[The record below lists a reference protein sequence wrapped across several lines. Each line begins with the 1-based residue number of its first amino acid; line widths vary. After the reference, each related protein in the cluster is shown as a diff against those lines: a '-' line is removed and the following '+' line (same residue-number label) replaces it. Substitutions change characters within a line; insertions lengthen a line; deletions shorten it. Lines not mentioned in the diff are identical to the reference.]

1 MTGTSISSAG
11 LDPSRRRLLYRA
23 WHRGLR
29 ELDLLIG
36 QFADARLAGMSAAE
50 LAEFERLLDAPD
62 PDMLVWLTS
71 DTPAPPGHSTA
82 TLRAIKIFHT
92 HKSAL
97 HK

>member
-62 PDMLVWLTS
+62 PDMLVWLTTR
-71 DTPAPPGHSTA
+71 TPAPPEHATA
-82 TLRAIKIFHT
+82 TLRAVKAFHM